1 MPLAIGVQVE
11 GAREFNALARRLRD
25 AGDTGLMREVRKALD
40 DKAKSL
46 ESAVRTDLPRYLPD
60 RYAAILAKAMK
71 VKGATRSYG
80 REISVRLVL
89 TAKGS
94 KRPRQVGPLDNP
106 GILRAPNWGR
116 YRYNRFGSR
125 RRNKWHRQ
133 YVRAGFWSDHVDGM
147 RKVIR
152 RDVVEAVHTVAQKI
166 TKG

>member
-1 MPLAIGVQVE
+1 MPLGIGVQVE

-25 AGDTGLMREVRKALD
+25 AGDQGLMREVRKALD
-40 DKAKSL
+40 DKARPL
-46 ESAVRTDLPRYLPD
+46 ENAVRTDLPRYLPN
-60 RYAAILAKAMK
+60 RYAAVLAKAMK

-80 REISVRLVL
+80 REVSVRLVL

-106 GILRAPNWGR
+106 GTLRHPVCGR
-116 YRYNRFGSR
+116 YRYNQFGSR
-125 RRNKWHRQ
+125 SRNPWVAQR
-133 YVRAGFWSDHVDGM
+133 VRAGFWSDHLDGM
-147 RKVIR
+147 RKIIR